1 MEEGTSLQIPR
12 TFIERIMKKYNELYV
27 QKPDILNE
35 MNQFLERKYLL
46 ILKQKETEN
55 LTRSLSIKEME

>member
-1 MEEGTSLQIPR
+1 MEEGTSLQIPW

-46 ILKQKETEN
+46 ILKKKQK
-55 LTRSLSIKEME
+55 I